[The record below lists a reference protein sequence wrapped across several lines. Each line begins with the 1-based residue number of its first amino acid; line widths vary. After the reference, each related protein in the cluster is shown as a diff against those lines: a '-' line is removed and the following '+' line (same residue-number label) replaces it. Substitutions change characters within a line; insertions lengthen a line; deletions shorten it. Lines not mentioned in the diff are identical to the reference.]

1 MKFKT
6 LFLFFSLL
14 VCSADDFKDLSTKE
28 FNELVNSTDNL
39 EELYFSYIDYLE
51 SNDSEVNSIV
61 SLYSSSDLKFE
72 YVNADQLGLNG
83 VPILIKDNIDS
94 VGLPNT
100 AGSLALQNNLPRND
114 SQIVSKLKKAGLVVV
129 GKANLSEW
137 ANFRGNPSSS
147 GWSSFGGQTNN
158 PYNLEYN
165 PCGSSSGSAA
175 AVAEGLVPL
184 AIGTETNGSI
194 SCPASSNG
202 VVGIKPTVG
211 LVSRDGI
218 IPISATQDTAGPMA
232 RSVLEAA
239 QVLKAISGYDP
250 KDSATKNIP
259 DNYDYDALI
268 NLTNQSLENKNI
280 GLLIKDE
287 MSGVEV
293 ELLNKTQ
300 RILENLGANVQR
312 VSFEVVSD
320 YKFEDEYYLLL
331 YEFQEG
337 IEKYLK
343 SSNSMRKS
351 LNDLID
357 FNEENSEKVLKHFGH
372 EIFLDSIQATDKER
386 YIKSRD
392 LVVTRARNQID
403 TLILE
408 NGLDALVGLTRNPVW
423 KTDHIN
429 GDSRTSNEGL
439 NFGNGGLSAVAGY
452 PHITIPLD
460 FVNGL
465 PVGVSFLG
473 RAWEEAKII
482 NFAFSFEQENN
493 FFPRPSRN

>member
-6 LFLFFSLL
+6 LFLFFSLI
-14 VCSADDFKDLSTKE
+14 VYSADDFKDLSTKE
-28 FNELVNSTDNL
+28 FNELVNSSDNL

-51 SNDSEVNSIV
+51 ANDSAVNSII
-61 SLYSSSDLKFE
+61 SLYSSSDLNFE
-72 YVNADQLGLNG
+72 YVNAEQLGLNG

-100 AGSLALQNNLPRND
+100 AGSLALLNNLPRND

-239 QVLKAISGYDP
+239 KVLKAISGYDP

-259 DNYDYDALI
+259 DDYDYDALI

-287 MSGVEV
+287 MSDVEV
-293 ELLNKTQ
+293 KLLNKTQ
-300 RILENLGANVQR
+300 RILEKLGANVQR

-357 FNEENSEKVLKHFGH
+357 FNKENSEKVLKHFGH

-392 LVVTRARNQID
+392 LVVTRAKNQID

-429 GDSRTSNEGL
+429 GDSRTSNGGL
-439 NFGNGGLSAVAGY
+439 SFGNGGLSAVAGY

-473 RAWEEAKII
+473 GAWEEAKII

-493 FFPRPSRN
+493 FFPRPSRD